1 MTTQERVELVRDQG
15 FCIVP
20 DVIPES
26 EIQGVC
32 ASVLKTANE
41 QGEASYFAPSS
52 TVCIAGLINYNQS
65 FASYLVES
73 RLTELVVSLLDEH
86 YRVSFTTALV
96 NHPSQE
102 RGQWHADWPFLQH
115 CGARIVQP
123 YPDAIMH
130 LTCLF
135 MLSDF
140 TPETGATLV
149 LPKSHRRPFNP
160 TGESGVE
167 KFEATSGEKYATGS
181 AGSVLVMDSRCW
193 HAAAPNR
200 SKNPRVAFAV
210 RFAPWWLN
218 LEVLREDSFLHRR
231 MVAAHDKPDGSVPS
245 LPWTVY
251 EKLPHSVKPL
261 FHHWIE
267 REMLVPGNS
276 EDAC

>member
-1 MTTQERVELVRDQG
+1 MSVGERVQLVRDQG
-15 FCIVP
+15 FCVVP

-26 EIQGVC
+26 EIQEVH
-32 ASVLKTANE
+32 ASVLKTV
-41 QGEASYFAPSS
+41 GELGETSYFAPSS
-52 TVCIAGLINYNQS
+52 TVCIASLINYNQS

-96 NHPSQE
+96 NYPSQE

-115 CGARIVQP
+115 CGARIAQP
-123 YPDAIMH
+123 YPDAVMH

-149 LPKSHRRPFNP
+149 IPESHRRPFNP
-160 TGESGVE
+160 PGETDAD
-167 KFEATSGEKYATGS
+167 KFETKCDEKHATGS

-200 SKNPRVAFAV
+200 SEQPRVAFAV

-218 LEVLREDSFLHRR
+218 LEVLRQDSFLHRR
-231 MVAAHDKPDGSVPS
+231 MVAANGKRDGSIPS
-245 LPWTVY
+245 LPRTVY
-251 EKLPHSVKPL
+251 EKLPNSVKPL
-261 FHHWIE
+261 FYHWIE
-267 REMLVPGNS
+267 REMMVPENF
-276 EDAC
+276 EDLS